1 MRKTKQIICLMLSQL
16 TLAVCL
22 FSCTL
27 TSWAQQL
34 TGRVLAAS
42 SGRPVAFATV
52 GIKGK
57 ALGSTADESGHF
69 AFAVPAALPSADSV
83 IISCIG
89 FRALRLTVG
98 QLRTPEAVWRLQLQ
112 VQTLG
117 EVHVRH
123 ARLKP
128 AILGRDAEG
137 GLAAWSTNS
146 RDTSVA
152 VVSDER
158 AREMVTVL
166 PVRRNCYVDS
176 FRVYISHNDFKPIRF
191 RFTLYSVVDGRPA
204 QPLLTDDIQ
213 FILPSQRTGW
223 IGLDLRPYSIELRRG
238 QTIAAGFQWL
248 AGERLNPENGVL
260 CGPGAF
266 PSVGHHVLVRGKS
279 EAAWRTFPM
288 NVSMYLAVQEYK

>member
-1 MRKTKQIICLMLSQL
+1 MMRLLL
-16 TLAVCL
+16 PRLALATCL

-27 TSWAQQL
+27 TGWAQQL
-34 TGRVLAAS
+34 TGHVLAAS

-57 ALGSTADESGHF
+57 AIGSTADESGHF
-69 AFAVPAALPSADSV
+69 AFAVPTTLPGTDSV

-98 QLRTPEAVWRLQLQ
+98 QLRQAEAVWRLQPQ
-112 VQTLG
+112 VQTLS
-117 EVHVRH
+117 EVRVRH

-158 AREMVTVL
+158 AREMLTVL
-166 PVRRNCYVDS
+166 PVRRSCYIDS
-176 FRVYISHNDFKPIRF
+176 FRVYISHNDFKPVRF
-191 RFTLYSVVDGRPA
+191 RFTLYRIVDGQPA
-204 QPLLTDDIQ
+204 QSLLTDDIQ
-213 FILPSQRTGW
+213 FVLPSQRTGW
-223 IGLDLRPYSIELRRG
+223 IGLDLRPYNIELRRG

-266 PSVGHHVLVRGKS
+266 PSVGHRVLLRRKS
-279 EAAWRTFPM
+279 EAAWRSFPM
-288 NVSMYLAVQEYK
+288 NVSMYLAVQEYR